1 MKEIYIFFLLVFI
14 LLTAFYFF
22 HKESFSSIEFDPAK
36 THPGSLGNVMNN
48 VMHYVSDFDPAK
60 LSPACL

>member
-14 LLTAFYFF
+14 LLMAFYFF

-36 THPGSLGNVMNN
+36 THPGSLGNVMHN
-48 VMHYVSDFDPAK
+48 VSDFDPAK
-60 LSPACL
+60 LSPACI